1 MERKIH
7 LPFISFPARIDNIA
21 LMKTLTAISVLCIF
35 YIFFAKWHAIFL
47 MADAMD
53 KQLMIL
59 LNFKGGAF
67 VDRFLHGYSQKIVWA
82 PLVAVA
88 LATIFANQQ
97 GPVRRKLLVVL
108 AVVLMVVVLDQ
119 LSSSV
124 IKPLACRLR
133 PSHTPIVSGM
143 LHYVNGYHGGRF
155 GFVSG
160 HATNTVGFAVFLAMM
175 FRDRF
180 TRWSLAVFALLM
192 CYSRIYLGV
201 HYPGDIICGALLGVL
216 VAWLTQT
223 LLRRYNL
230 TFATRKRP
238 WVLLATYYLTVL
250 ALLIF
255 A

>member
-1 MERKIH
+1 M
-7 LPFISFPARIDNIA
+7 A
-21 LMKTLTAISVLCIF
+21 LMKTLTAISVLCML
-35 YIFFAKWHAIFL
+35 YIFSAKWHAIFL

-133 PSHTPIVSGM
+133 PLPHPHSQRNAPLCQRLSWRPLRVRFRPCHQHRWYCRVLGHDVPRP
-143 LHYVNGYHGGRF
+143 LHSLV
-155 GFVSG
+155 
-160 HATNTVGFAVFLAMM
+160 VGSLCPAHVLFTHL
-175 FRDRF
+175 FRR
-180 TRWSLAVFALLM
+180 TL
-192 CYSRIYLGV
+192 SR
-201 HYPGDIICGALLGVL
+201 
-216 VAWLTQT
+216 
-223 LLRRYNL
+223 
-230 TFATRKRP
+230 
-238 WVLLATYYLTVL
+238 
-250 ALLIF
+250 
-255 A
+255 

>member
-7 LPFISFPARIDNIA
+7 LPFISFPARIDNTA
-21 LMKTLTAISVLCIF
+21 LMKTLTAVSVLCTF
-35 YIFFAKWHAIFL
+35 YIFFAEWHTIFF

-59 LNFKGGAF
+59 LNFKGGVFA
-67 VDRFLHGYSQKIVWA
+67 DRFLYGYSQKIIWA

-97 GPVRRKLLVVL
+97 GPIRRKFLIVL
-108 AVVLMVVVLDQ
+108 AVVLMVVALDQ

-160 HATNTVGFAVFLAMM
+160 HATNTVGIAVFLAMM

-201 HYPGDIICGALLGVL
+201 HYPGDVICGALLGASI
-216 VAWLTQT
+216 AWLTQS
-223 LLRRYNL
+223 LLRRHNL
-230 TFATRKRP
+230 FFTTRKRP
-238 WVLLATYYLTVL
+238 WALLATYYLTVL
-250 ALLIF
+250 ALVIY